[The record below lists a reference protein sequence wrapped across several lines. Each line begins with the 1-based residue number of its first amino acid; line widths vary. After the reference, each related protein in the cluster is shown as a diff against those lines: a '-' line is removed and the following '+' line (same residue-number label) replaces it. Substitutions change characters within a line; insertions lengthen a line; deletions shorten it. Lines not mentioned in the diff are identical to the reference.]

1 MGEGLLEFVLGEPLA
16 IVPRVT
22 AVLFLAYPPWRQWEP
37 AGTVAELYG
46 LLYRGALVIG
56 LCSDRI
62 VTHPG
67 FWSAVGV
74 VHWLWIGRAYAVAD
88 NHRYLEGY
96 WCLALAMALYVGD
109 DVGETVL
116 SRTSVWL
123 IASCFGCA
131 VLGKIF
137 SRSYRNGSFFTH
149 SLIFDPRF
157 LPIASVLGRLGRELR
172 VKHHEAARRIAAG
185 DSIEERVE
193 VPTSLRRLSLVLTWW
208 TIWIE
213 TAVVVACLVPM
224 DGMETL
230 RAVIVGIFVLT
241 TYLFVPVVSF
251 GNVLLVMLLASVGDP
266 YVRGA
271 VLAIL
276 LAVPIGSF
284 VSSRLA
290 ARGTELLAET

>member
-1 MGEGLLEFVLGEPLA
+1 MREGLLEFVLGEPLA
-16 IVPRVT
+16 IIPRLT

-46 LLYRGALVIG
+46 LLYRGALVLG

-67 FWSAVGV
+67 FWSALGA

-96 WCLALAMALYVGD
+96 WCIALVMSLSVGD
-109 DVGETVL
+109 DIGETVL
-116 SRTSVWL
+116 TRTSLWL

-131 VLGKIF
+131 ALWKIF

-149 SLIFDPRF
+149 SLLFDPRF
-157 LPIASVLGRLGRELR
+157 LPIASVFARIGRELR

-185 DSIEERVE
+185 DSSEERVE
-193 VPTSLRRLSLVLTWW
+193 VPTSLRRLSLALTWW

-213 TAVVVACLVPM
+213 TAVVFVCVVSM
-224 DGMETL
+224 DGMDTL
-230 RAVIVGIFVLT
+230 RVVIVLMFVLT
-241 TYLFVPVVSF
+241 TYLLVPVVSF
-251 GNVLLVMLLASVGDP
+251 GNVLLVMLMASVGDP

-271 VLAIL
+271 L
-276 LAVPIGSF
+276 LAVLLTVPIGSF
-284 VSSRLA
+284 VVSRLM
-290 ARGTELLAET
+290 ARGTDLLADG